1 MPLVPGGKVMM
12 YLRGEAQSSDTLPIL
27 LHSQKRSL
35 QFHVSCAIEER
46 EDRTL
51 HPSHPS
57 QARERERGLST
68 AGQRASGPGGVPS
81 GSAFWGFP
89 ELSHRHACMERFSLR
104 LTLTGDCKPI
114 FWLIWALC
122 LCSRAASE
130 LWDLETR
137 LPDHPAEAES
147 YLCTQ
152 VALPPVGEEPLQ
164 IIGIEPLSSEKLVH
178 HMLLFGNACCWRMM
192 RGQYLHLL
200 QEIQQQPR
208 FTSSKA
214 IHFCHKQ

>member
-1 MPLVPGGKVMM
+1 
-12 YLRGEAQSSDTLPIL
+12 
-27 LHSQKRSL
+27 
-35 QFHVSCAIEER
+35 
-46 EDRTL
+46 
-51 HPSHPS
+51 
-57 QARERERGLST
+57 
-68 AGQRASGPGGVPS
+68 
-81 GSAFWGFP
+81 
-89 ELSHRHACMERFSLR
+89 MERFSLR
-104 LTLTGDCKPI
+104 LALTGGCRPI

-122 LCSRAASE
+122 LCSWAASE

-152 VALPPVGEEPLQ
+152 AALPPVGEEPLQ

-200 QEIQQQPR
+200 HEIQQQPR
-208 FTSSKA
+208 FISS
-214 IHFCHKQ
+214 